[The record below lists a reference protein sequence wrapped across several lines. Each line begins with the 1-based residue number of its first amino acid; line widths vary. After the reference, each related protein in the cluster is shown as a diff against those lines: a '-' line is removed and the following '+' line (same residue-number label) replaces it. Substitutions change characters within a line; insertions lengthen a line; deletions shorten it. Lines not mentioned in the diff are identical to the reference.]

1 MMRNNTIDGLQKK
14 LIDEHCKISD
24 KNHVGMFVG

>member
-1 MMRNNTIDGLQKK
+1 MMRNNTTDGLQKK
-14 LIDEHCKISD
+14 LIDQHYEISD